1 VAARRLGLMLAAS
14 LSLAGA
20 GSVALAGC
28 GSAARPARARIPA
41 PASIPAAA
49 RIPAALAR
57 ESRPIGHGPAF
68 HPPAAGPVPGPCR
81 RDLGR
86 RSGVHVELFAAGR
99 VVLVA
104 AGIGVRPPIRQVEG
118 RIAGARCFGALA
130 TLEPTGVVLVR
141 PVSRLTLSDLFRAWK
156 QPLSAHR
163 LASFRA
169 GPGARV
175 RLFVDG
181 RRRSGAPGAVWLRPH
196 AEIVLEVGP
205 YVPPH
210 VSYRFPPGA

>member
-1 VAARRLGLMLAAS
+1 MATRRLGLVLAAS

-28 GSAARPARARIPA
+28 GSAARPAPA
-41 PASIPAAA
+41 AIPAA
-49 RIPAALAR
+49 IPAALAR
-57 ESRPIGHGPAF
+57 EARPIGHGPAF
-68 HPPAAGPVPGPCR
+68 HPGAGGQVPGPCDR
-81 RDLGR
+81 RLGPR
-86 RSGVHVELFAAGR
+86 LGVHVELFAAGR

-118 RIAGARCFGALA
+118 RIASARCFGELV

-141 PVSRLTLSDLFRAWK
+141 PRARLTLSDLFRAWN

-163 LASFRA
+163 LASFSA
-169 GPGARV
+169 DPGDRV
-175 RLFVDG
+175 RVFVDG
-181 RRRSGAPGAVWLRPH
+181 RARPGAPGPVRLRPH

-210 VSYRFPPGA
+210 AFYHFPPGS